1 MTVSHTSAADGAL
14 ATRLQ
19 AQRAGFLADGA
30 PGLKPRRKALD
41 LLVAGLQAWRGR
53 LAAAV
58 MADFGQRPVAET
70 AALEIL
76 PTLRGIAYLRYVLP
90 DFLPNHSRNVPLLL
104 QPGRAHVRY
113 QPLGVVGIV
122 APWNYPLHL
131 SALPLV
137 AAFAA
142 GNRALLKLS
151 EFSPRFG
158 ACFADLARGE
168 FDSSEL
174 SVFHGDAAE
183 AAAFVSLPFDHL
195 LFTGSASVG
204 RRVMAAASAHLVP
217 VTLELGGKSPAVVTE
232 GYDLE
237 HAAMRIV
244 HGKLLN
250 AGQTCVAPDYV
261 LLPRAALE
269 PFAQACAR
277 AARQLH
283 PDGLDSA
290 DYCSIV
296 DARQYARQCALLD
309 EAGHAGVALHPLFAG
324 AQRDA
329 HRHRLAPVLCVE
341 PPPTL
346 ALMREE
352 IFGPLLPLVPYD
364 ALDDAIAHIQAGE
377 RPLALYWFDDDRA
390 RTAASLRAIHAGGV
404 TLNDT
409 LLHVGQDTLPFGGV
423 GESGTGAY
431 HGRWGFDRLS
441 HLKPVLAQPR
451 LGLGALVRPPYRRSF
466 DLLMTLLRR
475 MR

>member
-1 MTVSHTSAADGAL
+1 MDDPNPPGDALHAAFARMHAASRAEPYPPWTQRRDRLRRLDAL
-14 ATRLQ
+14 VRIHEQRLID
-19 AQRAGFLADGA
+19 AID
-30 PGLKPRRKALD
+30 
-41 LLVAGLQAWRGR
+41 
-53 LAAAV
+53 
-58 MADFGQRPVAET
+58 ADFGHRPAAET
-70 AALEIL
+70 RALELL
-76 PTLRGIAYLRYVLP
+76 PVREALRHALRRGAGWTRP
-90 DFLPNHSRNVPLLL
+90 R
-104 QPGRAHVRY
+104 RAAVSMLFWPARARLWP

-131 SALPLV
+131 SSLPLV

-158 ACFADLARGE
+158 ACLAELARGA
-168 FDSSEL
+168 FAADEL
-174 SVFHGDAAE
+174 VVFHGDAAE

-195 LFTGSASVG
+195 LFTGSGAVG
-204 RRVMAAASAHLVP
+204 RRVMAAAAPNLVP
-217 VTLELGGKSPAVVTE
+217 VTLELGGKSPVVLTE
-232 GYDLE
+232 GCDLD
-237 HAAMRIV
+237 HAAMRVV

-261 LLPRAALE
+261 LLPRDALE
-269 PFAQACAR
+269 PFAQACVR
-277 AARQLH
+277 AAARLH
-283 PDGLDSA
+283 PQGLDSA

-309 EAGHAGVALHPLFAG
+309 EARSAGVALHPLFAG
-324 AQRDA
+324 AQRDEQ
-329 HRHRLAPVLCVE
+329 RHRLAPVLCLD

-346 ALMREE
+346 KLMREE

-364 ALDDAIAHIQAGE
+364 ALGDAIARIQAGE

-390 RTAASLRAIHAGGV
+390 RTASALRAVHAGGV

-409 LLHVGQDTLPFGGV
+409 LLHVAQDTLPFGGV
-423 GESGTGAY
+423 GASGTGAY

-451 LGLGALVRPPYRRSF
+451 LGLGALVRPPYGRGF
-466 DLLMTLLRR
+466 DALMALLRR
-475 MR
+475 VR

>member
-1 MTVSHTSAADGAL
+1 MDDPNLPGGAL
-14 ATRLQ
+14 NAAFARIHAASRAEPYPSWDLRRDRL
-19 AQRAGFLADGA
+19 
-30 PGLKPRRKALD
+30 RRLDALVRRHEKRIID
-41 LLVAGLQAWRGR
+41 AID
-53 LAAAV
+53 
-58 MADFGQRPVAET
+58 ADFGHRPAAET
-70 AALEIL
+70 QTLELLPVREALRHALRRGAGWMRPRRAAVSMLFW
-76 PTLRGIAYLRYVLP
+76 PA
-90 DFLPNHSRNVPLLL
+90 
-104 QPGRAHVRY
+104 RARLWP